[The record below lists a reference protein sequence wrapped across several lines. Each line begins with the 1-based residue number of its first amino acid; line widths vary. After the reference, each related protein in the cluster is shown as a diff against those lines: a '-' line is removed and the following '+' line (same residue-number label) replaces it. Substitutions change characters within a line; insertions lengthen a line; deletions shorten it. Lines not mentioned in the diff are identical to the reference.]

1 MSTEAQIK
9 ANQQNSQKSTGPRT
23 PKGKAVVSLNALKH
37 GLFGSTVLVTGENQA
52 DFDLF
57 SGEMLAE
64 LAPVGAVESM
74 LAERVV
80 GLSWRLQ
87 RIERMQN
94 QAIDVMIARDEPS
107 PLTKHVRAS
116 LPRFLRDLE
125 EDPRGSGPELVL
137 GRAGIQDFTNYKVLG
152 QLSIYERRIES
163 SMLKTMNELERRQ
176 LMRQLQEKAEIC
188 EPSPSLRD
196 EAATRTAEKQVNLKE
211 QSQFAPAHTGAKSFA
226 KEGYENKGRRKTRKN
241 KAKRSQFEPISRQ
254 AYSLDSSGRR
264 LGAAR

>member
-1 MSTEAQIK
+1 MSSEAQIK

-23 PKGKAVVSLNALKH
+23 PRGKAVVSLNALKP

-52 DFDLF
+52 DFDRF
-57 SGEMLAE
+57 SGEMLSE

-152 QLSIYERRIES
+152 QLSLYERRIES

-176 LMRQLQEKAEIC
+176 LMRQLQEEKAA
-188 EPSPSLRD
+188 EPQFAPESCPPG
-196 EAATRTAEKQVNLKE
+196 EKQVNLKE

-226 KEGYENKGRRKTRKN
+226 KEGYENRGRRKTGKN
-241 KAKRSQFEPISRQ
+241 KAKQSQFQGSPKG
-254 AYSLDSSGRR
+254 AGRR
-264 LGAAR
+264 KVSREALSGSA